1 MSRLR
6 ADRSPKSKNASRSR
20 KRVDAASETALELA
34 RRETKTAIANAE
46 QAHERLRDALDI
58 LPQGIVFLDPEGRY
72 ILWNKQYSDIY
83 KRSADL
89 FRPGAKLADTLRIG
103 VERGDYPEA
112 IGREQEWLEHRLSL
126 LASPRGRHEQR
137 LADGR
142 WIMIEERRTSD
153 GGVIGLRVDITEMKQ
168 REASFRLLF
177 DGNPVPM
184 FVCALDGRR
193 ILAVNDAAIGHYGY
207 ERDTLL
213 SINLDQIQDG
223 GDRLEFHD
231 PESDGAKEDAGKTWT
246 HRKADGGTID
256 VAIFSR
262 RLTHNECPAVLIA
275 AMDITERKRAEARV
289 AFMAHHDALTALP
302 NRVLLRLRMEEMLG
316 RMQRNGGGVAV
327 ICIDLDGFK
336 SVNDALGHSFGDLLL
351 QTVASRL
358 QGVAREGD
366 CVARL
371 GGDEFAIL
379 QADVTQPE
387 QVSAFAQRLLAVIS
401 EPYDLNG
408 HQISIGGSVGIAL
421 APGDAIDAD
430 RLLKSADMALY
441 RAKADGRCTFR
452 FFEPDMDAR
461 VQARHRVEVELR
473 AALQSGGLELH
484 YQPLVDLRTGETTAF
499 EALIRWPHPE
509 RGMIPPIEF
518 IPVAE
523 ETGLIAPLGAFVL
536 RQACADAA
544 RWPRNVKVA
553 INLSPLQFRHGNL
566 LVQVM
571 DALKTSGLSPQ
582 RLELEI
588 TETLLLEKSEHIL
601 ATLHAL
607 RALGVRISMDDF
619 GTGYSSLSYLRSFPF
634 DKIKIDRSFV
644 HDLEANMDSQ
654 AIVRAIVSLGASL
667 GITITAEG
675 VETESDLARLQL
687 EGCNEG
693 QGYLFSKARPAK
705 DIFQFLTTKRTKVG

>member
-6 ADRSPKSKNASRSR
+6 ADRSPKSKNPSRSR
-20 KRVDAASETALELA
+20 KRINAASETALELA

-112 IGREQEWLEHRLSL
+112 IGREQEWLDHRLSL

-207 ERDTLL
+207 EREKLL
-213 SINLDQIQDG
+213 SMNLDQIQDG
-223 GDRLEFHD
+223 GEQLEFHD
-231 PESDGAKEDAGKTWT
+231 PDSDGAKEDAGKTWK

-262 RLTHNECPAVLIA
+262 RLTHNECPAVLVA

-302 NRVLLRLRMEEMLG
+302 NRVLLRLRMEEMLT

-327 ICIDLDGFK
+327 LCIDLDGFK

-351 QTVASRL
+351 QTVANRL
-358 QGVAREGD
+358 QGVAREND

-379 QADVTQPE
+379 QTEVTQPE

-401 EPYDLNG
+401 EP
-408 HQISIGGSVGIAL
+408 
-421 APGDAIDAD
+421 
-430 RLLKSADMALY
+430 
-441 RAKADGRCTFR
+441 
-452 FFEPDMDAR
+452 
-461 VQARHRVEVELR
+461 
-473 AALQSGGLELH
+473 
-484 YQPLVDLRTGETTAF
+484 
-499 EALIRWPHPE
+499 
-509 RGMIPPIEF
+509 
-518 IPVAE
+518 
-523 ETGLIAPLGAFVL
+523 
-536 RQACADAA
+536 
-544 RWPRNVKVA
+544 
-553 INLSPLQFRHGNL
+553 
-566 LVQVM
+566 
-571 DALKTSGLSPQ
+571 
-582 RLELEI
+582 
-588 TETLLLEKSEHIL
+588 
-601 ATLHAL
+601 
-607 RALGVRISMDDF
+607 
-619 GTGYSSLSYLRSFPF
+619 
-634 DKIKIDRSFV
+634 
-644 HDLEANMDSQ
+644 
-654 AIVRAIVSLGASL
+654 
-667 GITITAEG
+667 
-675 VETESDLARLQL
+675 
-687 EGCNEG
+687 
-693 QGYLFSKARPAK
+693 
-705 DIFQFLTTKRTKVG
+705 